1 MPKGF
6 VNIES
11 GIQRTPEGS
20 YWVRASVRH
29 PRTGK
34 MLSRSATLPTGACLI
49 DARKRLT
56 TLRVEVEEMAAGSVT
71 AVRPRGRVTVQRAAE
86 RWIKGHYNRN
96 RASTADQYRHV
107 IEQHVIPAPVAADGS
122 CFGELFVE
130 AVTRADVDQ
139 WCRWAEKVCREDGT
153 PYAADT
159 VKGWWRVL
167 CAFLRDIAADAGV
180 ADPIVRVKAPK
191 IVGRPKRRESRT
203 LSREALGRL
212 VDAVEERWRVE
223 VYLLAY
229 TGMRPGELYAL
240 EWSDI
245 DEVEGCIHVR
255 RAHKRGRVAATKTH
269 DPRDL
274 GMTPRLRELLDLHR
288 RSSMRVEGEA
298 VGLPPALCEAL
309 AVSGRVVNG
318 DVRRLLGFGDMK
330 ARLALRH
337 WCEVGLVVRKG
348 AETRPYYEAGE
359 GQVAGE
365 LMPRVPDRPL
375 VFPSRSGTYR
385 TPESLHKPL
394 ADAAAKVGIGQR
406 VTSQVLRRTFNT
418 LLLRAGVD
426 RTVLRSQMGHC
437 SEAMTSRYAGVS
449 LDDKREAVR
458 LIEGDEEE

>member
-1 MPKGF
+1 M
-6 VNIES
+6 
-11 GIQRTPEGS
+11 
-20 YWVRASVRH
+20 
-29 PRTGK
+29 
-34 MLSRSATLPTGACLI
+34 I
-49 DARKRLT
+49 DARKRLAA
-56 TLRVEVEEMAAGSVT
+56 LRVEVEEMAAGAVA
-71 AVRPRGRVTVQRAAE
+71 AVRPRGRVSVKRAAE
-86 RWIKGHYNRN
+86 GWIEGHYDRN
-96 RASTADQYRHV
+96 RGSTADQYRHV
-107 IEQHVIPAPVAADGS
+107 IKQHVLPAPVAADGA

-130 AVTRADVDQ
+130 SVTRADVDA
-139 WCRWAEKVCREDGT
+139 WCRWAEKACREDGT

-159 VKGWWRVL
+159 VKGWWRVM

-180 ADPIVRVKAPK
+180 PDPIVRVKAPR

-203 LSREALGRL
+203 LSREELGQL

-240 EWSDI
+240 EWGDI
-245 DEVEGCIHVR
+245 DEVAGCIHVR
-255 RAHKRGRVAATKTH
+255 RSHKRGRVTATKTD

-274 GMTPRLRELLDLHR
+274 GMTPRLAELLDAHR

-298 VGLPPALCEAL
+298 VGLPPALREQL
-309 AVSGRVVNG
+309 GVSGRVVNG
-318 DVRRLLGFGDMK
+318 DVRRLLGFGEMK
-330 ARLALRH
+330 ARLALRK
-337 WCEVGLVVRKG
+337 WCAVGLLVRKG
-348 AETRPYYEAGE
+348 PETRPYYVAGE
-359 GQVAGE
+359 GEVAGE
-365 LMPRVPDRPL
+365 LLPRVPDRPL
-375 VFPSRSGTYR
+375 VFPSRLGTYR